1 MESDEGVETE
11 GAFESRIK
19 SIEAKYAKG
28 RDDMLRQFADTETVV
43 RMVQPMHER
52 GEKE

>member
-1 MESDEGVETE
+1 MPNNELHHGYTLTSL
-11 GAFESRIK
+11 F
-19 SIEAKYAKG
+19 IEAKYAKG
-28 RDDMLRQFADTETVV
+28 RADMLRQFADTETVV